1 MAKEEENIAKGK
13 LEIDDPIEKELNQ
26 ETENKD
32 TLEDLKEKKKDNRLK
47 FKRYKIQE
55 VIKPNQVILVQV
67 IKDERGQKGAA
78 LSTFISIAGK
88 YIVLMPNTPK
98 GGGISR
104 KIFNPSDR
112 KKIRTIL
119 NEIEIPKEMGL
130 IVRTAGSNKT
140 KNEINNDLVSLTK
153 IWGQIK
159 NTAINSIAHH

>member
-1 MAKEEENIAKGK
+1 MKKINQINVDKNSFSKKEN
-13 LEIDDPIEKELNQ
+13 NF
-26 ETENKD
+26 
-32 TLEDLKEKKKDNRLK
+32 K

-104 KIFNPSDR
+104 KIFNPIDR
-112 KKIRTIL
+112 KKIRSIL
-119 NEIEIPKEMGL
+119 NDIHIPREMGL

-140 KNEINNDLVSLTK
+140 RNEINHDLETLINS
-153 IWGQIK
+153 WNSIK
-159 NTAINSIAHH
+159 ETAINSVAPALIHQKVK